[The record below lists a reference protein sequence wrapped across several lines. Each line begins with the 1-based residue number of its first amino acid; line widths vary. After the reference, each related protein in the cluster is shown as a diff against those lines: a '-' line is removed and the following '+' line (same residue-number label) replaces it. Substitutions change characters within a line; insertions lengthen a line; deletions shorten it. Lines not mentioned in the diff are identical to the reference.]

1 MKTNSLNQ
9 LESASDGVPM
19 RGANLL
25 SRGRAGHGR
34 SWQGGLVL
42 ALAVAVQACGGGG
55 SGGSSDAKTDASP
68 SVKDAAAD
76 AGVDSG
82 TSSSRDTAFIVDG
95 VSTDI
100 AEGPTDTAKQDA
112 PAGSDLGVVDVLGQD
127 AGVASLDN
135 ARDVPNGSLIDMAV
149 DQEIATL
156 DGSAEAGPA
165 GGAFDAATVDM
176 GDEVSASSFSCGS
189 LETRDSGAIQQLCY
203 DFSDPASAADFTP
216 EAGTWVVS
224 NGSYNASGPPVQVT
238 CSDGGS
244 GMTASV
250 LSDLSAQDVR
260 VHAKITSV
268 MGPDMVLVLR
278 SRPGGNRIELNFV
291 ANYIDQG
298 EAQGGALNI
307 SEMVD
312 CVNATYLAGNASTGR
327 VEIPHAIGQAIVI
340 DVQLIGTRLTVAMD
354 GNQIFDNTLPVST
367 AAGSVGFAVFRNA
380 QMQFDDF
387 LVEVLK

>member
-1 MKTNSLNQ
+1 L
-9 LESASDGVPM
+9 D
-19 RGANLL
+19 
-25 SRGRAGHGR
+25 
-34 SWQGGLVL
+34 GGLNTL
-42 ALAVAVQACGGGG
+42 
-55 SGGSSDAKTDASP
+55 
-68 SVKDAAAD
+68 
-76 AGVDSG
+76 DSG
-82 TSSSRDTAFIVDG
+82 TVQR
-95 VSTDI
+95 
-100 AEGPTDTAKQDA
+100 
-112 PAGSDLGVVDVLGQD
+112 
-127 AGVASLDN
+127 
-135 ARDVPNGSLIDMAV
+135 
-149 DQEIATL
+149 
-156 DGSAEAGPA
+156 
-165 GGAFDAATVDM
+165 
-176 GDEVSASSFSCGS
+176 
-189 LETRDSGAIQQLCY
+189 LCY
-203 DFSDPASAADFTP
+203 DFSDSASAADFNP

-224 NGSYNASGPPVQVT
+224 NGSYNASGPPAQVT

-268 MGPDMVLVLR
+268 VGPDVVLVLR

-298 EAQGGALNI
+298 EALGGALNI

-327 VEIPHAIGQAIVI
+327 VQIPHAIGQAIVI

-354 GNQIFDNTLPVST
+354 GNQVFDNTLPVST

-387 LVEVLK
+387 VVEVLK